1 MSSHS
6 MQSVIIQYNKLEWFS
21 WGIFMVGRLICLL
34 TLLVLSVGHIPMQV
48 FLFFCACMHISSI
61 LSVLLFSFATGDVH
75 LQCTTL
81 SFLHFSHPFWQEVK
95 IFTWLMFS
103 ICFLCVAATSS
114 CILVCIIPPTTPILC
129 NHHHI
134 NIGTL
139 WLRHFPPFL
148 TCDPQQCLL
157 MTHFFSW
164 FCSCMSG
171 ALNFNWQHPHTP
183 SAGKLSRA
191 LEGLLTASQL

>member
-21 WGIFMVGRLICLL
+21 RGIFVFGGLICLL
-34 TLLVLSVGHIPMQV
+34 TLLALSVGHIPVQV
-48 FLFFCACMHISSI
+48 FLFFCACMHVSI
-61 LSVLLFSFATGDVH
+61 VLSVLLFSFATRDVH
-75 LQCTTL
+75 LWCTTL
-81 SFLHFSHPFWQEVK
+81 SFLHFSHPFRREVK

-103 ICFLCVAATSS
+103 ICFLCAAATSS
-114 CILVCIIPPTTPILC
+114 CVLACIILATTPSLC

-134 NIGTL
+134 NIGTV
-139 WLRHFPPFL
+139 WLQRFPTFL
-148 TCDPQQCLL
+148 ACDPQRCLS
-157 MTHFFSW
+157 MTHFCSW

-171 ALNFNWQHPHTP
+171 ALNFNWQHLHTP

-191 LEGLLTASQL
+191 LEGPLTASQL